1 MSHQTPTAGVKAPTL
16 GTIEDQTAQTE
27 LAQLRRL
34 EIASCAEAATLLLLV
49 GLAVP
54 LKHLGGWDIGVRA
67 MGPVHGLAFLAYIW
81 MAVQTIA
88 GGGWSRAEIARLFIV
103 AFVPFGGFFNLPFL
117 FRKAAEQRAV
127 VLPV

>member
-1 MSHQTPTAGVKAPTL
+1 MTQ
-16 GTIEDQTAQTE
+16 DQAAQIE

-34 EIASCAEAATLLLLV
+34 EIASCAEATTLLLLL
-49 GLAVP
+49 GLAAP
-54 LKHLGGWDIGVRA
+54 LKHLDGWDMGVRV

-81 MAVQTIA
+81 MAVQTAA

-117 FRKAAEQRAV
+117 FRKAAEQRAMNS
-127 VLPV
+127 PA